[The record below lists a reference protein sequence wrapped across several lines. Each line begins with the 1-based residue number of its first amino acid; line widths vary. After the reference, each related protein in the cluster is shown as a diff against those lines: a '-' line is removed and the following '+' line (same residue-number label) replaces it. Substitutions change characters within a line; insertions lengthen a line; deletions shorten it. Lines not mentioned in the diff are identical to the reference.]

1 MTRGLPA
8 LRGLAGPR
16 GSPKAPGTPRP
27 VRPTPRSPT
36 RGGEDEVPCSGAW
49 PPAPCWHPGTGPGPV
64 SEPGCSSEGLKVLGM
79 EPHNKKSHLDK
90 KISVCWGRN
99 VAMAQGSW
107 WRTAVTG
114 LCKNPA
120 LGAQLQD
127 GGRAPKRGVR
137 PPGGTVLFQSPN
149 GKQTPK
155 PPAPGADPEALEPPG
170 LL

>member
-27 VRPTPRSPT
+27 MRPTPRSPT
-36 RGGEDEVPCSGAW
+36 RGGEDEAPCSGARH
-49 PPAPCWHPGTGPGPV
+49 PARCWHPGTSPGPV
-64 SEPGCSSEGLKVLGM
+64 SEPGCSPARGSRSWARSHTL
-79 EPHNKKSHLDK
+79 KKSHLDK
-90 KISVCWGRN
+90 KITVCWGRN

-107 WRTAVTG
+107 WRAAVPG

-127 GGRAPKRGVR
+127 RGQSPQKGRTASGRNRFVPVPKRETN
-137 PPGGTVLFQSPN
+137 PKAASPR
-149 GKQTPK
+149 G
-155 PPAPGADPEALEPPG
+155 
-170 LL
+170 